1 MAPSRNADSS
11 CFKPRPC
18 VWALWL
24 AGVVSAGTLSAQTVP
39 PALPVNTLPQA
50 ASQWLQQG
58 LGAQRTVS
66 GQQMTVNLQ
75 GPATVLNWNSLDVG
89 KNAALKFGMANP
101 TDRVLNLVQGGAILN
116 RTTIDGALQSNG
128 QVYIYNPNGILF
140 SKTAT
145 VDVNALMA
153 TSLKVDTQRFMD
165 GLLSKSDLPQLQMDP
180 LLGRLPG
187 SVVVEG
193 DLTGGTLQRAALTA
207 AQNGFLVL
215 AAPEVRNNGV
225 LTAPDGQV
233 VLAAGT
239 RVFLAAPTSAA
250 MRGFLVEVGS
260 QDLQLLSAQADQ
272 QMQPSVT
279 HGGQIEVQ
287 RGNATLMGRMVNQN
301 GLVSASTSVN
311 LNGSIYLKAQDGA
324 EMGGDGYAKAK
335 QGGSLVLGPVSQ
347 TRITPIQEYKRVN
360 LSTGQE
366 DTVLSAAYLAADSQ
380 PGYALTPV
388 SITVALKD
396 SKVDLAG
403 EQVTLQGGSS
413 VLAPGG
419 KVSVVGKV
427 FTANGDNLGN
437 NSQVVMEAG
446 SSIDVSGSA
455 QVPKAMESFVVA
467 GELRGGELADNL
479 VLRDSALRGQT
490 VRFDVRKADG
500 IAVANLSGYAAQVG
514 KTVGELT
521 AAGGTVSIQSDGR
534 ASLQTGSRIDVSGG
548 WVDVQGGYVNT
559 SKLSLNGKLYDV
571 ETAPANL
578 AYTGVVNLANSSANY
593 EAGYRVGY
601 KAGSLEVLAPQVQM
615 KSSLKGDAV
624 QGLLQRN
631 LADKATPKGA
641 TLTINVTLPTDKKP
655 FGNFYLGQAPQGASA
670 EDVSIDGNALFQLG
684 GFRTFNWTVP
694 GDLRVT
700 QALKLPPMS
709 SLSLAAPLGNL
720 HWDAGLSSVGGSVT
734 ASALYNLDVA
744 NRMRFDLAGSYLN
757 DAVTLQTQ
765 PGAQLAT
772 LSPYVIQGGS
782 LSLSAHDLQIGRGV
796 SVDVSGG
803 AWLNAA
809 NKLTAGAAGSIS
821 WKALPDLSTLDTR
834 LSIGPEVVLS
844 GYGLKAGGTL
854 SLTGRNVFIGQPALG
869 VADSADLVL
878 TPEWLNQGGF
888 GSLNLT
894 ANGNLTVVGGTQWQL
909 QAKNWRLPYDLWNQ
923 AAMARMADVAKVDTL
938 PLADSLSTW
947 VRPGMGLSLAA
958 TSKDLLGDEALG
970 QVRLGLNAKVSLD
983 PGLDAARP
991 STMTFNGQHQV
1002 EVLGQV
1008 QVPGGQVN
1016 LFLGANASKP
1026 YDATHGIGVGPQAEL
1041 NVAGTAS
1048 RLAVDGTGLA
1058 SGEVLDGG
1066 RIRIG
1071 RLEAGQLLPAVGF
1084 VRLEEGAKLDVSG
1097 AATSQALRLRGP
1109 GTVTDAQVLASG
1121 AGSIDIQARESLALG
1136 ATLVG
1141 QAGNTATAGGSL
1153 SVVLDRLG
1161 DNSGTN
1167 YPAMD
1172 RVVRLD
1178 SEFDATRVTTGVAVV
1193 PVGRLASQG
1202 FTQLSIKSENQIE
1215 VGQGVN
1221 LALGAKLVLDAPQL
1235 AMASASSPQLPAP
1248 TAQLS
1253 APYVRLGNT
1262 DPAYQTSAAA
1272 STDGAATLSVNARDL
1287 DLQGVSSTQGIG
1299 DLRLTASNDL
1309 RLIGVSRTP
1318 TTDTEA
1324 RHALGRL
1331 ETGRQLSLTAQ
1342 QIYPSTLSEFAIRLN
1357 PSTGPSTLTL
1367 APSGGTPGPVLSV
1380 GGSVSLQADRITQ
1393 GGRLLAPMGQIQL
1406 LGQDALVLTTGS
1418 VTSVAGAP
1426 VALLGRVTNGSDW
1439 SYTLANGQEI
1449 HLTTDLN
1456 PNPALGQAALPAKS
1470 IGLASAALQVQAG
1483 AVVDLSGGG
1492 VVKALEFL
1500 PGPGGSSDVLS
1511 NSWAVLPGFSAKVAP
1526 VDAVDTAAGLKVG
1539 DQVYLSGLPG
1549 LAAGYYTLLPGHFAL
1564 LPGGFAVQAQA
1575 GLRDM
1580 TAASNTRNAD
1590 GSWTVSGSL
1599 SSSTDGRGDMR
1610 TQGFKVLPPAV
1621 IRKSSEY
1628 REYDANTFFASEA
1641 LRTGNVDPA
1650 LSADGGHLVL
1660 QALDPAVAG
1669 AAPVMSLQGNTYLA
1683 GDATGKKGEVDITAA
1698 QLEVVAAAT
1707 QDTGTATRLLAS
1719 EIGALKADSV
1729 LLGGQ
1734 RSKSIDGVHVQT
1746 EASEVRLSNNASPL
1760 VGSAWWLT
1768 ARQEVRLNAGASLQA
1783 LGRLDHVAQPVWVD
1797 ESAGAFLAVS
1807 SAPSF
1812 DMARPSRSAT
1822 GSGGL
1827 TLLGNSDIAS
1837 SGSVWMDA
1845 TRSVKLD
1852 GQVRVSDGGSWGLS
1866 VPALSLGD
1874 AAPAAP
1880 GTARLNASLIAQLN
1894 RLDRVSLQ
1902 ADQAVSVYGDVALGS
1917 PTMTQ
1922 LDLGAAAWNAM
1933 ASSAGAPRLQLTA
1946 QRMGLDGRSAS
1957 LIVPTVPDA
1966 QGAMRLNTGV
1976 LRLGGGQLKWQGFA
1990 TTALT
1995 ATGDL
2000 YAAGADGV
2008 FSTGGGLAVQAPRL
2022 DALDGASQVLQAS
2035 GDLQLSAGGVLRADA
2050 AAGLGGSWGLWGR
2063 NVSVDTWVYAP
2074 SGAITVKASQAA
2086 TTGVTLTTGRLDV
2099 PGVSRAFGSGFAY
2112 SPAGRIELDG
2122 GVGNVTVGPLA
2133 SLDLS
2138 ASGADA
2144 GALAV
2149 RAVGGAQSTVS
2160 LAGSIKAQAVAAPD
2174 SGLDVLPQQG
2184 RFSLDVQRMDVAG
2197 AFDALNTNLDSAG
2210 MTAARDVRVRT
2221 GDLTLAG
2228 TMRAQDIRLA
2238 VDNGNLTVSG
2248 EIDARGAQGGNIALY
2263 AAQTNPVGNSGRL
2276 TLTPSAR
2283 LRASATVAATS
2294 SAGSEGDGGRVVL
2307 GAANANGQDALAV
2320 NQGAS
2325 LWLQQGSQV
2334 DVSAAG
2340 AGDAGALVLRA
2351 PRVST
2356 GNSNGTEVAVA
2367 TFKTQVLG
2375 SGSTTLEAVRS
2386 YQASTI
2392 SDQPDVLGS
2401 NLDAGLTGRMATDAA
2416 RLMAAQSAVLARLSP
2431 LAPQARLTPGVEV
2444 RSSGDLTVSV
2454 GESNLQANQ
2463 RGWNLNEWRFGQ
2475 EAGSLTLR
2483 AGANLNVLG
2492 SISDGFVKPDN
2503 AALALPDWQLD
2514 RSAKSW
2520 NLRLVGGADLG
2531 AARPD
2536 ATVASAQQGDVRLDF
2551 ARQTVSGINP
2561 VALVRTGTGQISVAA
2576 GRDVVL
2582 GAMTLLDPDGQTQ
2595 YDKYLGAA
2603 VYTAGRATDLA
2614 GAAAPK
2620 NAGNAVY
2627 GASSTE
2633 LTAAAFGRDGGSL
2646 QVTAGRDVV
2655 GAVVPQLVNDWLFRQ
2670 GRSQLAPDGVHR
2682 VFETVTTQGLS
2693 QTLNTAWWAR
2703 TDYLGSG
2710 LATLGGGNLSVNAGG
2725 SVTDVIA
2732 SVATNAYL
2740 PSAVGTGWVD
2750 AIRLQEQGGGDLS
2763 VRAGKDV
2770 LGGQFY
2776 VQKGRMTLRAERDI
2790 AAGNTWVE
2798 DISKPTVTDSQG
2810 NDVSAVTALKPLLA
2824 LGNATADVQAGGS
2837 LAIQAIYN
2845 PTLTRQSVVNV
2856 GAAMDPTANYWLG
2869 NQSQDFQKRA
2879 EFGQYSSFSTY
2890 GAQSA
2895 VRLTAAGG
2903 QAVLDNDGKLVAN
2916 TSPSLPFNFPN
2927 TVGFANE
2934 LYVLSAPRLKLVS
2947 LGGDVLLG
2955 KGMGLAPDA
2964 MGQLELM
2971 AQGSVKMG
2979 NFDKDALYPGV
2990 VMLDANP
2997 SNLSRW
3003 SAPLLLQA
3011 SDMEV
3016 LKGSKNNTLP
3026 AHTPGQL
3033 HANDN
3038 EPVRL
3043 VALRGNVEMQPTET
3057 GDLSSLLVLPKK
3069 AEILAQQDVVNLSFA
3084 IQHNTATDQTRVV
3097 AGRDVVDSARTDK
3110 ENPVQHVLTGPG
3122 LLSLVAGRDIDLGN
3136 SKGVITRGNLDNAY
3150 LPEGGAAIDAVAGAK
3165 LGLADDGLTP
3175 AQFETKAAGFMSD
3188 VVAAAKVSLVA
3199 FDQAIASRYAPAD
3212 FSSGSIKVFGSQ
3224 FKTEQG
3230 GSVGLSAPKGSVIA
3244 GLVNKPTF
3252 VTRSDSENGL
3262 FTIKGGGLRV
3272 LVGQDFIVNQGR
3284 VFTLGGGDITLV
3296 SEYGNIDAGRGSKT
3310 ASSAPPP
3317 VLITDASGNTTLDI
3331 SGSISGSGIAT
3342 LKTSDSQPPS
3352 NVVAIAPRGIF
3363 DAGDAGVRST
3373 GKVEITAS
3381 LVLNGNNIS
3390 AAAGV
3395 TGAVAMDSGSAA
3407 APAPATTST
3416 APPTDAART
3425 ATAAQSLTLSV
3436 DVLGY
3441 GAESAPSGSGEDD
3454 KNKDKNKDG
3463 NADTKEGG
3471 AAKK

>member
-1 MAPSRNADSS
+1 MAPSRNTNSG

-18 VWALWL
+18 VWALLL

-39 PALPVNTLPQA
+39 PALPANAMPQA

-58 LGAQRTVS
+58 LGAQRTVT
-66 GQQMTVNLQ
+66 GNQMTVNLQ

-89 KNAALKFGMANP
+89 KEATLKFGMVNP

-140 SKTAT
+140 GKTAT
-145 VDVNALMA
+145 VDVNALLA

-193 DLTGGTLQRAALTA
+193 DLTGSPLQRAALTA
-207 AQNGFLVL
+207 ARNGFLLL

-279 HGGQIEVQ
+279 HAGQIEVQ
-287 RGNATLMGRMVNQN
+287 RGNATLMGRMVNQM
-301 GLVSASTSVN
+301 GLVSASTSVT

-324 EMGGDGYAKAK
+324 EMVGEYVKAK
-335 QGGSLVLGPVSQ
+335 QGGSLVLGPLSQ
-347 TRITPIQEYKRVN
+347 TRINPLQEYKRVN

-366 DTVLSAAYLAADSQ
+366 DTVLSADYLASDSR
-380 PGYALTPV
+380 PGFSLTPV
-388 SITVALKD
+388 TTTAALKK
-396 SKVDLAG
+396 SIVDLAG
-403 EQVTLQGGSS
+403 EQVTLQGGSA

-419 KVSVVGKV
+419 EVSVSGKV
-427 FTANGDNLGN
+427 YTPIGDNLGN
-437 NSQVVMEAG
+437 SSQVVMEAG
-446 SSIDVSGSA
+446 SSIDVSGSS
-455 QVPKAMESFVVA
+455 QVPKDMASFVVA

-490 VRFDVRKADG
+490 VRFDLRKADG
-500 IAVANLSGYAAQVG
+500 MAVANLSGYAAQAG
-514 KTVGELT
+514 KTIGELT
-521 AAGGTVSIQSDGR
+521 AAGGTVNIQSDGR
-534 ASLQTGSRIDVSGG
+534 VSLQADSRINVSGG

-559 SKLSLNGKLYDV
+559 SKLSLNGRLYDL

-601 KAGSLEVLAPQVQM
+601 NAGRLQVGAPQLQLQA
-615 KSSLKGDAV
+615 SLKGDAV

-631 LADKATPKGA
+631 LADAATPKGA
-641 TLTINVTLPTDKKP
+641 SLQITLTDPT
-655 FGNFYLGQAPQGASA
+655 GLGGGSFYVGPVPQGAPTDA
-670 EDVSIDGNALFQLG
+670 VSIDGNAVFQK
-684 GFRTFNWTVP
+684 GFRSFGWTVP

-700 QALKLPPMS
+700 QALNLPPVS
-709 SLSLAAPLGNL
+709 SLTLAAPLGSL
-720 HWDAGLSSVGGSVT
+720 YWDAGLSSAGGKVT
-734 ASALYNLDVA
+734 ASALYNLYVA
-744 NRMRFDLAGSYLN
+744 NNTRFDLAGSYLN

-765 PGAQLAT
+765 AGAALAT
-772 LSPYVIQGGS
+772 LQPYAIQGGS
-782 LSLSAHDLQIGRGV
+782 LNLSAHDLQVGRGV

-803 AWLNAA
+803 AWLNAT

-821 WKALPDLSTLDTR
+821 WKAQPDQSTLDTR
-834 LSIGPEVVLS
+834 LALGPDVVLS

-854 SLTGRNVFIGQPALG
+854 SLTGRNVFVGQPAQGL
-869 VADSADLVL
+869 ADSADLVL

-888 GSLNLT
+888 GSVNLT
-894 ANGNLTVVGGTQWQL
+894 ANGNLTVVDGTQWQL
-909 QAKNWRLPYDLWNQ
+909 QARNWRLPYDLWNQ
-923 AAMARMADVAKVDTL
+923 PATARMAAVATVDTL
-938 PLADSLSTW
+938 PLADSLSSW
-947 VRPGMGLSLAA
+947 VRPGMSLSLAA
-958 TSKDLLGDEALG
+958 TSKDLSGDEALG
-970 QVRLGLNAKVSLD
+970 RVRLGVDARVSLD

-991 STMTFNGQHQV
+991 STVTFNGQHQV

-1016 LFLGANASKP
+1016 LYLDAKASKP
-1026 YDATHGIGVGPQAEL
+1026 YDAAHGIDVGPQAKL
-1041 NVAGTAS
+1041 DVAGTAN
-1048 RLAVDGTGLA
+1048 RLVLDATGLA
-1058 SGEVLDGG
+1058 SGEVLNGG
-1066 RIRIG
+1066 SIRIG
-1071 RLEAGQLLPAVGF
+1071 RLESGQLLPAVGY
-1084 VRLEEGAKLDVSG
+1084 VRLQEGATLDVSG

-1109 GTVTDAQVLASG
+1109 GTVTEAQVLASS
-1121 AGSIDIQARESLALG
+1121 AGSIDMQARESLALG
-1136 ATLVG
+1136 ATLVAK
-1141 QAGNTATAGGSL
+1141 AGNSATAGGSL

-1161 DNSGTN
+1161 DNSGSN

-1178 SEFDATRVTTGVAVV
+1178 SAFDATRAATGVAVV
-1193 PVGRLASQG
+1193 PVGNLASQG
-1202 FTQLSIKSENQIE
+1202 FTQLNIKSENQIE
-1215 VGQGVN
+1215 VGHGVN

-1235 AMASASSPQLPAP
+1235 AMAGAS

-1262 DPAYQTSAAA
+1262 DAAYQNSAAA
-1272 STDGAATLSVNARDL
+1272 STDGAATLSVTARDL

-1299 DLRLTASNDL
+1299 DLRLSASNDL

-1318 TTDTEA
+1318 VSDAEA
-1324 RHALGRL
+1324 SHALGSL
-1331 ETGRQLSLTAQ
+1331 DAGRQLSLTAQ

-1357 PSTGPSTLTL
+1357 PSVGPSTLTL
-1367 APSGGTPGPVLSV
+1367 APSAGTPGPVLSV

-1393 GGRLLAPMGQIQL
+1393 GGRLLAPMGRIAL
-1406 LGQDALVLTTGS
+1406 LGQDALVLSTGS

-1456 PNPALGQAALPAKS
+1456 PNPALGQAALPAKG
-1470 IGLASAALQVQAG
+1470 IDLRSAAVQVQTG

-1511 NSWAVLPGFSAKVAP
+1511 NAWAVLPGFSAKVAP
-1526 VDAVDTAAGLKVG
+1526 VDAVDATAGLKVG

-1580 TAASNTRNAD
+1580 AAASNTRNAD

-1610 TQGFKVLPPAV
+1610 TQGFRVLPPAV
-1621 IRKSSEY
+1621 IRQSSEY
-1628 REYDANTFFASEA
+1628 RDYDANTFFASEA
-1641 LRTGNVDPA
+1641 TRTGNVDPA
-1650 LSADGGHLVL
+1650 LPANGGHLVV
-1660 QALDPAVAG
+1660 QALAPAVAG
-1669 AAPVMSLQGNTYLA
+1669 TAPVISLQGNTYLA
-1683 GDATGKKGEVDITAA
+1683 GDATGKKGEVDITAP
-1698 QLEVVAAAT
+1698 QLEVVATAT

-1719 EIGALKADSV
+1719 EISALKADSV

-1734 RSKSIDGVHVQT
+1734 RSQAVDGVHVQT
-1746 EASEVRLSNNASPL
+1746 EASEVRLSNSASPL

-1783 LGRLDHVAQPVWVD
+1783 LGRPDHVGQPLWVD

-1807 SAPSF
+1807 SAPNF
-1812 DMARPSRSAT
+1812 EMARPSRSAT

-1852 GQVRVSDGGSWGLS
+1852 ANVRVSDGGSWGLS

-1880 GTARLNASLIAQLN
+1880 GTARLNASFIAQLN

-1917 PTMTQ
+1917 QTMSQ
-1922 LDLGAAAWNAM
+1922 LDLGAAALNAM
-1933 ASSAGAPRLQLTA
+1933 ASSAGVPRLQLTA

-1957 LIVPTVPDA
+1957 LNVPTVPDA

-1976 LRLGGGQLKWQGFA
+1976 LRLGAGQLKLQGLA

-1995 ATGDL
+1995 ATGDM

-2008 FSTGGGLAVQAPRL
+2008 LSTGGGLTVQAPRL
-2022 DALDGASQVLQAS
+2022 DALDGASQQLQANA
-2035 GDLQLSAGGVLRADA
+2035 DLQLSAGGVLRADA
-2050 AAGLGGSWGLWGR
+2050 AAGLGSSWGLSGR

-2074 SGAITVKASQAA
+2074 SGAITVKASDAA
-2086 TTGVTLTTGRLDV
+2086 TTGVMLTTGRLDV

-2112 SPAGRIELDG
+2112 SPAGRVVLDG
-2122 GVGNVTVGPLA
+2122 GVGNVTLGPLA

-2138 ASGADA
+2138 ATGADA
-2144 GALAV
+2144 GALTV

-2160 LAGSIKAQAVAAPD
+2160 LAGAIKAQAVTAPD
-2174 SGLDVLPQQG
+2174 SGLDAAPQQG

-2210 MTAARDVRVRT
+2210 MTAARDVRVRN
-2221 GDLTLAG
+2221 GDLTVAG
-2228 TMRAQDIRLA
+2228 KMRAQDISIA

-2248 EIDARGAQGGNIALY
+2248 ELDARGAHGGTIALY
-2263 AAQTNPVGNSGRL
+2263 AAQANPAGGNGRL
-2276 TLTPSAR
+2276 TLSPSAR
-2283 LRASATVAATS
+2283 LWASATVAATA

-2307 GAANANGQDALAV
+2307 GAANANGQDASAV

-2325 LWLQQGSQV
+2325 LWLQPGSQV

-2351 PRVST
+2351 PRVSN
-2356 GNSNGTEVAVA
+2356 GSSNGTEVAVGA
-2367 TFKTQVLG
+2367 FKTQVLG

-2401 NLDAGLTGRMATDAA
+2401 NVDAGLTGRMATDAL
-2416 RLMAAQSAVLARLSP
+2416 RLTGAQSAVLARLSP
-2431 LAPQARLTPGVEV
+2431 LAAQTRLTPGVEV

-2463 RGWNLNEWRFGQ
+2463 RGWNLNDWRFGQ

-2483 AGANLNVLG
+2483 AGANLKVLG

-2503 AALALPDWQLD
+2503 AALAMPDWQLD

-2536 ATVASAQQGDVRLDF
+2536 ATVASTQQGDVRLDF
-2551 ARQTVSGINP
+2551 ASQTPASSTP
-2561 VALVRTGTGQISVAA
+2561 VALVRTGTGQISLAA

-2582 GAMTLLDPDGQTQ
+2582 GVLVLRDPDGQTQ

-2603 VYTAGRATDLA
+2603 VYTAGRASDVA
-2614 GAAAPK
+2614 GAATPK
-2620 NAGNAVY
+2620 NIANTAY

-2682 VFETVTTQGLS
+2682 VFETVTAQGET

-2725 SVTDVIA
+2725 SVKDVMA

-2750 AIRLQEQGGGDLS
+2750 ASRLQEQGGGDLS

-2776 VQKGRMTLRAERDI
+2776 VQKGRLAIRADRDV
-2790 AAGNTWVE
+2790 AAGNTWVV
-2798 DISKPTVTDSQG
+2798 DVLKPNETDSQG
-2810 NDVSAVTALKPLLA
+2810 NEVSAMTALKPLLA
-2824 LGNATADVQAGGS
+2824 LGNATADVQAGGN

-2845 PTLTRQSVVNV
+2845 PTLTRQSVANV
-2856 GAAMDPTANYWLG
+2856 GAAVDPTSNYWFGSQSG
-2869 NQSQDFQKRA
+2869 NLQYRA
-2879 EFGQYSSFSTY
+2879 QYGQYSAFSTY
-2890 GAQSA
+2890 GGQSA
-2895 VRLTAAGG
+2895 VRLTASGG
-2903 QAVLDNDGKLVAN
+2903 QAVLDNDGLLVAN
-2916 TSPSLPFNFPN
+2916 TSPSLPSYDPYGQFSN
-2927 TVGFANE
+2927 A
-2934 LYVLSAPRLKLVS
+2934 LYAWSAPKLKVVS
-2947 LGGDVLLG
+2947 LAGDVLLG
-2955 KGMGLAPDA
+2955 QGMGMAPNA
-2964 MGQLELM
+2964 TGQLELM
-2971 AQGSVKMG
+2971 AQGSVKLG
-2979 NFDKDALYPGV
+2979 TYGPLYSGV

-2997 SNLSRW
+2997 ASISNWAAPTFWLS
-3003 SAPLLLQA
+3003 
-3011 SDMEV
+3011 SDMAMV
-3016 LKGSKNNTLP
+3016 TGSKNNTLA

-3033 HANDN
+3033 HANDS

-3043 VALRGNVEMQPTET
+3043 VALTGNVEVLPIPTDT
-3057 GDLSSLLVLPKK
+3057 DTLPTAALVLPKK
-3069 AEILAQQDVVNLSFA
+3069 AEISAQQDVVNLSFA
-3084 IQHNTATDQTRVV
+3084 IQHNAATDRTQVV
-3097 AGRDVVDSARTDK
+3097 AGRDVVDSTDTGK
-3110 ENPVQHVLTGPG
+3110 ENPVRHVVTGPG

-3136 SKGVITRGNLDNAY
+3136 SRGVVTRGNLDNVY

-3165 LGLADDGLTP
+3165 LGPADVGLTP
-3175 AQFETKAAGFMSD
+3175 AQFEAKAAGFMAD
-3188 VVAAAKVSLVA
+3188 VVAAAKVSLTE
-3199 FDQAIASRYAPAD
+3199 FDQTIASRYAPAS
-3212 FSSGSIKVFGSQ
+3212 FASGNIKVFGSE

-3230 GSVGLSAPKGSVIA
+3230 GSVGLAAPKGSVIA
-3244 GLVNKPTF
+3244 GLVNIPTYLA
-3252 VTRSDSENGL
+3252 SKSPSENGL
-3262 FTIKGGGLRV
+3262 FTIRGGALRV

-3284 VFTLGGGDITLV
+3284 VFTLGGGDISLV

-3317 VLITDASGNTTLDI
+3317 LLTTDASGNTKLDI

-3407 APAPATTST
+3407 APAPASATT
-3416 APPTDAART
+3416 APPADAART

-3441 GAESAPSGSGEDD
+3441 GAESATSGSGEDD